1 MARLNLY
8 KNPCRKYAGGKRTC
22 LCIATHLRSPEIA
35 PAICMKR
42 TCDTDWV
49 QPLKKMEV
57 PNQNVRQRLFQKSLC
72 PFSEN
77 SLSDLETHFFG
88 RSKNDVLMLNKDYCL
103 HFTTRIGDR
112 HPPTLGVGRH
122 LQYIQLFT
130 SRHRYL
136 EQKRETPLLCY
147 GWYMDTNIHYSH
159 DETEHR
165 NLTFASVRL
174 CKFTQRFSMQGL
186 DIRRAFTK
194 VALSLQNRLWLISF
208 PPLTW

>member
-1 MARLNLY
+1 MKIKPTSRFSFSSSFSFLLLPARPKIKLFYSQTELLYCRMARLNLY

-88 RSKNDVLMLNKDYCL
+88 RSKNDVLILNKDYCL
-103 HFTTRIGDR
+103 HFATRIGDR

-130 SRHRYL
+130 SRYRYL

-147 GWYMDTNIHYSH
+147 G
-159 DETEHR
+159 
-165 NLTFASVRL
+165 
-174 CKFTQRFSMQGL
+174 
-186 DIRRAFTK
+186 
-194 VALSLQNRLWLISF
+194 
-208 PPLTW
+208 